1 MSEQQGPLVI
11 HNKVIKPGER
21 TIVQIPMP
29 ALYNSSPMTMPVHV
43 LRSKLP
49 GPCLLITAAIHG
61 DEINGVEI
69 IRRLLKLRVLKR
81 LHGTIIS
88 VPVTNVYGFI
98 SQSRYLMDRR
108 DLNRTF
114 PGSERGS
121 LASRLAHLI
130 LQELV
135 SKCTHIIDIHTGS
148 LHRTNLPQ
156 VRITFDDPEMVHL
169 AKAFHAPIILNTKSP
184 DGSLRQAAK
193 NLGISTLLYEAG
205 EALRF
210 DEDSIRIGVHGIV
223 NVMRELKMLPPVRNK
238 TKLRYIPTVAEAS
251 IWVRASRS
259 GIIRPNNTLG
269 DKVTRGDNLGIIADP
284 LGLEEVVIQAPI
296 EGIIIGMNNL
306 PMVHAGDALFH
317 IASRDKLNQVA
328 APNKNIKAL
337 DDPENP
343 LVEGEEFII
352 S

>member
-1 MSEQQGPLVI
+1 MQEQQGQLKI
-11 HNKVIKPGER
+11 HNSLIMPGER

-29 ALYNSSPMTMPVHV
+29 GLYNNSPMTMPVHV
-43 LRSKLP
+43 LRSRFP

-69 IRRLLKLRVLKR
+69 IRRLLKLRVLKQ
-81 LHGTIIS
+81 LHGTVIS

-114 PGSERGS
+114 PGSDRGS
-121 LASRLAHLI
+121 LASRLANLI

-135 SKCTHIIDIHTGS
+135 SKSTHIIDIHTGS

-156 VRITFDDPEMVHL
+156 VRITLDDPEMVNL
-169 AKAFHAPIILNTKSP
+169 AKAFHAPIILNTRSP

-210 DEDSIRIGVHGIV
+210 DEVSIRIGVHGVI
-223 NVMRELKMLPPVRNK
+223 NVMRELKMLPPTHRKPK
-238 TKLRYIPTVAEAS
+238 TKYIPAIAEAS
-251 IWVRASRS
+251 LWVRASRS
-259 GIIRPNNTLG
+259 GIIRPSKGLG
-269 DKVTRGDNLGIIADP
+269 DKVTRGDELGIIADP
-284 LGLEEVVIQAPI
+284 LGLDELTIQAPI
-296 EGIIIGMNNL
+296 DGIIIGMNNL
-306 PMVHAGDALFH
+306 PMVHEGDALFH
-317 IASRDKLNQVA
+317 LASFDKLNQA
-328 APNKNIKAL
+328 SIAPKTARAL
-337 DDPENP
+337 GDPENP
-343 LVEGEEFII
+343 LVEGEEFTIT
-352 S
+352 

>member
-1 MSEQQGPLVI
+1 MKEQQGPLKI
-11 HNKVIKPGER
+11 HNVMVKPGER

-29 ALYNSSPMTMPVHV
+29 GLYNSSPMTMPVHV

-69 IRRLLKLRVLKR
+69 IRRLLKLRVLKQ

-88 VPVTNVYGFI
+88 VPVTNIYGFI

-114 PGSERGS
+114 PGSDKGS
-121 LASRLAHLI
+121 LASRLANLI

-135 SKCTHIIDIHTGS
+135 SKCSHIIDIHTGS

-156 VRITFDDPEMVHL
+156 IRITLDDPEMVHL
-169 AKAFHAPIILNTKSP
+169 AKAFHAPVILNTRSP

-210 DEDSIRIGVHGIV
+210 DESSIRIGMHGIV
-223 NVMRELKMLPPVRNK
+223 NVMRELKMLPATQKLPK
-238 TKLRYIPTVAEAS
+238 TKYTPAIAQSS
-251 IWVRASRS
+251 IWVRAPRS
-259 GIIRPNNTLG
+259 GILRPNKGLG
-269 DKVTRGDNLGIIADP
+269 DNITKGQDLGI
-284 LGLEEVVIQAPI
+284 
-296 EGIIIGMNNL
+296 
-306 PMVHAGDALFH
+306 
-317 IASRDKLNQVA
+317 
-328 APNKNIKAL
+328 
-337 DDPENP
+337 
-343 LVEGEEFII
+343 
-352 S
+352 

>member
-1 MSEQQGPLVI
+1 MKEQQGLLKI
-11 HNKVIKPGER
+11 HNVIVKPGER
-21 TIVQIPMP
+21 AIVQIPMP
-29 ALYNSSPMTMPVHV
+29 GLYNASPMTMPVHV

-69 IRRLLKLRVLKR
+69 IRRLLKLRVLKQ

-88 VPVTNVYGFI
+88 VPVTNIYGFI

-114 PGSERGS
+114 PGSDRGS
-121 LASRLAHLI
+121 LASRLANLI

-135 SKCTHIIDIHTGS
+135 SKSSHIIDIHTGS

-156 VRITFDDPEMVHL
+156 IRITLEDPEMVHL
-169 AKAFHAPIILNTKSP
+169 AKAFHAPVILNTRSP

-210 DEDSIRIGVHGIV
+210 DETSIRIGVHGIV
-223 NVMRELKMLPPVRNK
+223 NVMRELKMLPPTQKQPK
-238 TKLRYIPTVAEAS
+238 TKYTPAIAQS
-251 IWVRASRS
+251 SFWIRAPRS
-259 GIIRPNNTLG
+259 GILRPNKGLG
-269 DKVTRGDNLGIIADP
+269 DQVKKGQDLGIVADP
-284 LGLEEVVIQAPI
+284 LGLDEITVQAPI
-296 EGIIIGMNNL
+296 DGIIIGMNNL
-306 PMVHAGDALFH
+306 PMVHEGDALFH
-317 IASRDKLNQVA
+317 IASFDKLTPMVVSS
-328 APNKNIKAL
+328 KAL
-337 DDPENP
+337 GDPENP
-343 LVEGEEFII
+343 LVEGEFTI